1 MSAETRDKHKNQTM
15 KKLGKFLGSWRYWP
29 ACIRFLMQ
37 SDLNISFSQR
47 FALIRD
53 FYAITL
59 SFENIPHYQRQI
71 LAFANA
77 ILKQPRDRNGVI
89 IEAGCFRGV
98 SSAKFSLVAK
108 MTGKS
113 FYVFDSFQGIPP
125 NDEGHEIYGEEVTFE
140 EGDYAASLEEVQG
153 NIHQHGHI
161 DSCRFVKGW
170 FDDTMPDFNEPVAAA
185 YLDVDLV
192 SSTKTCIKYIWP
204 LLEPGG
210 VIYSQDAH
218 LTDIIDLFADE
229 DFWRNEVGVEPP
241 VVSRLYKDQLLFA
254 TKPE

>member
-1 MSAETRDKHKNQTM
+1 MVTKSGYLNQIM
-15 KKLGKFLGSWRYWP
+15 NKLGKFLGSWRYWP
-29 ACIRFLMQ
+29 TCIRFLLL
-37 SDLNISFSQR
+37 DNLNISFGQR

-71 LAFANA
+71 LDFARA
-77 ILKQPRDRNGVI
+77 ILQRPRDTNGVI

-108 MTGKS
+108 MTGKT

-125 NDEGHEIYGEEVTFE
+125 NEEGHEIYGETVTFE
-140 EGDYAASLEEVQG
+140 EGDYAASLEEVQS
-153 NIHQHGHI
+153 NIREHGDI
-161 DSCRFVKGW
+161 DSCRFVQGW
-170 FDDTMPDFNEPVAAA
+170 FDDTMPDFNEPVTAA

-192 SSTKTCIKYIWP
+192 SSTKTCIQYIWP

-241 VVSRLYKDQLLFA
+241 PIYRLNKAQLLVA
-254 TKPE
+254 TKPS